1 MGVIGPSLRH
11 QRIAN
16 SNYVVTP
23 SGGRYI
29 NNDVV
34 NENIMKTV
42 KVNGVENMK
51 KLNME
56 LNPLENGVMLIWEGI
71 EECAEYKVKLYARKN
86 EPVVDE
92 SCIYNYEYD
101 FKPEQKINLIK
112 MNIIDEIE
120 VERTKKHLAIKDLAQ
135 LNVDFRF
142 FISGNGYRSE
152 KKKLYDKG
160 YFVEVIAED
169 RHGNE
174 IAKSDLI
181 NFAPG
186 KKYWNSMNGFFRI
199 GW

>member
-1 MGVIGPSLRH
+1 MEKI
-11 QRIAN
+11 
-16 SNYVVTP
+16 
-23 SGGRYI
+23 
-29 NNDVV
+29 
-34 NENIMKTV
+34 
-42 KVNGVENMK
+42 
-51 KLNME
+51 KLE
-56 LNPLENGVMLIWEGI
+56 LNPLENGVMLIWEEI
-71 EECAEYKVKLYARKN
+71 KECALYKVNLYARKN
-86 EPVVDE
+86 QSFVDE
-92 SCIYNYEYD
+92 NNVYRYESD
-101 FKPEQKINLIK
+101 FKPEQKIDMIK

-142 FISGNGYRSE
+142 FVYGDE

-186 KKYWNSMNGFFRI
+186 KKENNYVVYGGKNQVVC
-199 GW
+199 